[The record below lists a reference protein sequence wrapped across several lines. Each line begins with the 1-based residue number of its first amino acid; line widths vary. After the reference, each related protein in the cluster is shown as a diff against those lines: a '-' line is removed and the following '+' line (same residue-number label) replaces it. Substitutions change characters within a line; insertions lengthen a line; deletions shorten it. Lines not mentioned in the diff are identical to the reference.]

1 MNFQF
6 SPFNF
11 QLKVCIY
18 ILLIYGGTFLT
29 WIPAFA
35 NETFC
40 YRVYLKDKG
49 VPEKEFIFP
58 EGILSEEA
66 IARREKRGIP
76 TTTSD
81 SPISYSY
88 IESILSTGVQLVT
101 QSKWMKTL
109 VVECSDS
116 LITQKIQALPMV
128 DSLKLVWEGIDR
140 LKRNECDEETVALTP
155 DEEKKGDSYGCA
167 SEQIEMLNGIS
178 LHETG
183 RRGQGM
189 RIAVIDAGFLNVDR
203 ISAFSSL
210 QLLGIYNVVFPGKN
224 VFCDDD
230 HGTKV
235 LSCMAANLPG
245 IMIGT
250 APEASYLLIKSEDV
264 RSEYPIEED
273 YWAAALEYADSVGVD
288 IITSSLGYFRFDTPQ
303 MVYAPE
309 NLDGKTAFITQVAEK
324 AAEKG
329 LLLFCS
335 AGNEGNHNWE
345 KITFPGDAPNVLT
358 VGAITA
364 DKERSSFSSTGLTA
378 DYRVKPDIVAL
389 GTGACVING
398 TGNVQFTNGTS
409 FATPIMAGL
418 GACLWQAL
426 PWLTNKEMIQLIQ
439 QTASQ
444 ATQPDVEKGYGI
456 PDMQKAYRKEMNE
469 PVQ

>member
-1 MNFQF
+1 
-6 SPFNF
+6 
-11 QLKVCIY
+11 
-18 ILLIYGGTFLT
+18 
-29 WIPAFA
+29 
-35 NETFC
+35 
-40 YRVYLKDKG
+40 
-49 VPEKEFIFP
+49 
-58 EGILSEEA
+58 
-66 IARREKRGIP
+66 
-76 TTTSD
+76 
-81 SPISYSY
+81 
-88 IESILSTGVQLVT
+88 
-101 QSKWMKTL
+101 MKTI
-109 VVECSDS
+109 VVESSDS

-128 DSLKLVWEGIDR
+128 DSIKFVWEGMDR
-140 LKRNECDEETVALTP
+140 LKRNECNEETSVLIP
-155 DEEKKGDSYGCA
+155 EEEKKGDSYGCA
-167 SEQIEMLNGIS
+167 KEQIEMLNGIS

-183 RRGQGM
+183 RRGEGM

-203 ISAFSSL
+203 ISAFSST
-210 QLLGIYNVVFPGKN
+210 QLIGAHNVVFPEKN

-288 IITSSLGYFRFDTPQ
+288 IVTSSLGYFRFDTPR
-303 MVYAPE
+303 MVYEPE

-389 GTGACVING
+389 GTGACVINS
-398 TGNVQFTNGTS
+398 TGNVQYTNGTS

-444 ATQPDVEKGYGI
+444 ANQPDVEKGYGI
-456 PDMQKAYRKEMNE
+456 PDMQKAYRKEMNG

>member
-1 MNFQF
+1 MNKKKKRVHVWL
-6 SPFNF
+6 SI
-11 QLKVCIY
+11 V
-18 ILLIYGGTFLT
+18 LLCGGINLSIVNIT
-29 WIPAFA
+29 A

-40 YRVYLKDKG
+40 YRIYLKDKG
-49 VPEKEFIFP
+49 IPEKEYLFP
-58 EGILSEEA
+58 EGILSDEA

-81 SPISYSY
+81 IPISPSY
-88 IESILSTGVQLVT
+88 IETILSTGAQLVT
-101 QSKWMKTL
+101 QSKWMKT
-109 VVECSDS
+109 VVIESNDS
-116 LITQKIQALPMV
+116 LISKKIQDLPMV
-128 DSLKLVWEGIDR
+128 DSVKFVWEGTGR
-140 LKRNECDEETVALTP
+140 LIRNECNDENTILEP
-155 DEEKKGDSYGCA
+155 SEEKKGDTYGHA
-167 SEQIEMLNGIS
+167 KEQIEMLNGVY

-183 RRGQGM
+183 RRGEGI
-189 RIAVIDAGFLNVDR
+189 RIAVIDAGFLNVNR
-203 ISAFSSL
+203 IKAFSSL
-210 QLLGIYNVVFPGKN
+210 RLLGTHNIVFPGKD

-235 LSCMAANLPG
+235 LSCMAADLSG
-245 IMIGT
+245 FMIGT
-250 APEASYLLIKSEDV
+250 APDASYLLIKSEDV

-288 IITSSLGYFRFDTPQ
+288 IITSSLGYFRFDTPNTI
-303 MVYAPE
+303 YAPE

-358 VGAITA
+358 VGAIT
-364 DKERSSFSSTGLTA
+364 KEMERSNFSSIGLTA
-378 DYRVKPDIVAL
+378 DYRVKPDVVAL
-389 GTGACVING
+389 GSGACVING
-398 TGNVQFTNGTS
+398 TGNIQYTNGTS

-426 PWLTNKEMIQLIQ
+426 PWMINKELIQLIQ

-444 ATQPDVEKGYGI
+444 ANQPDVEKGYGI
-456 PDMQKAYRKEMNE
+456 PDMQKAYRKEMNG
-469 PVQ
+469 PIQ